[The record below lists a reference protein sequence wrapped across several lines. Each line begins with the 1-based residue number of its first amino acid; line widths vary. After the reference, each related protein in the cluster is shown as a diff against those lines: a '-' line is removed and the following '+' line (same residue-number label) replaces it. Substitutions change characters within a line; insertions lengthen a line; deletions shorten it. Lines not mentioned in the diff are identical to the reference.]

1 MANIVKPSL
10 SFLPMEDIAAEL
22 RSEKANRR
30 FMTREDKAS
39 DVVNVAGKDAT
50 TIAVAVSPTN
60 RTTIDNALNLN
71 GIPASEYLSKDEGNK
86 ILGVSTTMSTLFSE
100 EVKDLRDELYQLEN
114 QLSKKGFVEDKV
126 AYKGFH
132 DSFKKSNIKYEGF
145 ICGIANAI
153 IGNTEEL
160 AIGDLTKA
168 RFFEKNKKF
177 IIRRDDLEKEVVV
190 TSLGISSS
198 GKVKFMPTVNFL
210 DSTDAVSL
218 YKTTGEYVRDS
229 FSFSEIKRDVANP
242 LKERYHMQSDDTRT
256 AYQTINKS
264 NSGYAA
270 YFKIPNSAAGALTK
284 FGIRAKVEGTPG
296 SLICHMLKKDA
307 IYNSQGNFRVD
318 FKNIEDAKEKG
329 YWLATSQPVQS
340 SQAAT
345 EQEVYFNFFDIAS
358 NKYPTVEGT
367 QYLFIVECLAATEQ
381 DFWKVRFSY
390 FQNGNDEH
398 DDLQRY
404 NNSFIYDKVLSTGL
418 ESDDDPIKVI
428 DNIDKYDL
436 LFTAVTRELI
446 KEDEMGKQEGVYTAN
461 ILLPNPIDVSR
472 ARLITRIN
480 REGCYF
486 IEAHNND
493 YTIFTIKGENSTSHA
508 AGNNRFR
515 EGDTIVIGNQ
525 TATINR
531 VTGDQIEVKNPVRI
545 DQRIFKFYSRT
556 VFNPDTAKYE
566 TITRVPVYRM
576 NYTVSIKPSLIDWDV
591 WEGPTTGFQ
600 TTDLVEDPLNMPFS
614 KILPDGSKTNK
625 RVSDRLMF
633 EADFGRNED
642 DIANVANYFELQI
655 HWKSP
660 FSYDEINDFKDQGDD
675 NFKELIGRLHDIVLT
690 FDKNY

>member
-50 TIAVAVSPTN
+50 MIAVAVSPSN
-60 RTTIDNALNLN
+60 RTTIDNALHLN
-71 GIPASEYLSKDEGNK
+71 GIAASEYLSKDEGNK
-86 ILGVSTTMSTLFSE
+86 ILGVSTTMSALFSE

-198 GKVKFMPTVNFL
+198 GKVRFMPTVNFL

-218 YKTTGEYVRDS
+218 HKTTGEYVRDS

-270 YFKIPNSAAGALTK
+270 YFKIPNSAVGALTK

-345 EQEVYFNFFDIAS
+345 EQEVFFNFFDIAS

-367 QYLFIVECLAATEQ
+367 QYLFIIECLAATEQ

-418 ESDDDPIKVI
+418 ESDEDPIKVI

-472 ARLITRIN
+472 TRLVSRIN

-515 EGDTIVIGNQ
+515 EGDTIIIGNQ
-525 TATINR
+525 IATINR

-566 TITRVPVYRM
+566 TITRIPVYRM
-576 NYTVSIKPSLIDWDV
+576 NYTVSIKPSLIDWDT
-591 WEGPTTGFQ
+591 WESPTVGFK
-600 TTDLVEDPLNMPFS
+600 TTDLVEDPLVMPFTRV
-614 KILPDGSKTNK
+614 LPDGSKSNK
-625 RVSDRLMF
+625 RVSDRLVF